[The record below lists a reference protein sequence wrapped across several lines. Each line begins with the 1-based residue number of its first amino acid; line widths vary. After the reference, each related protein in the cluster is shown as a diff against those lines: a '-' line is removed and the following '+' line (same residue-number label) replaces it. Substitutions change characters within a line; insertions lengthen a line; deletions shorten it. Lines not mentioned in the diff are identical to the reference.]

1 MISVVIPL
9 YNKAHTIVNTLTTV
23 MNQTYK
29 EFEVII
35 VNDGSTDNGV
45 EVIKSN
51 FNDPKIRII
60 NQENAGVSS
69 ARNRG
74 IEEAKGNWIAFLDA
88 DDEWLP
94 NYLSYINEA
103 INRNPECSIFITA
116 RYYQNYNT
124 KCKTTNIPQK
134 YINKETVINFFENP
148 HVYAHISATVIKK
161 SLLFP
166 EEEWNRFIV
175 NQKSNEDFT
184 FLFRIALHSKVF
196 YIGIP
201 LSIYNGG
208 VTQQATS
215 TLQKKEIIKDGA
227 LFRNKVWEEWYNTQ
241 KINKACKIFMKYE
254 TRHFI
259 LSLLKNSECLTFLN
273 LLNTQYKQDIFNKG
287 EISLYTNCKY
297 KKIAIYYIYLTKLIW
312 RLHNYPRV

>member
-1 MISVVIPL
+1 
-9 YNKAHTIVNTLTTV
+9 

-29 EFEVII
+29 DFEVII

-45 EVIKSN
+45 DLIKSN
-51 FNDPKIRII
+51 FNDSRIRII
-60 NQENAGVSS
+60 NQKNSGVSA
-69 ARNRG
+69 ARNCG

-94 NYLSYINEA
+94 EYLSH
-103 INRNPECSIFITA
+103 INRASNRNSECSIFITA

-134 YINKETVINFFENP
+134 YINKGAIINFFENP
-148 HVYAHISATVIKK
+148 HVYAHISATVIRK

-166 EEEWNRFIV
+166 KENWNRFIV

-184 FLFRIALHSKVF
+184 FLFRIALHSKIF

-208 VTQQATS
+208 ITQQVTS
-215 TLQKKEIIKDGA
+215 TLQKKQIIKDGA

-241 KINKACKIFMKYE
+241 KINRTCKIFMKYE

-259 LSLLKNSECLTFLN
+259 LSLLKDRECLTFLN
-273 LLNTQYKQDIFNKG
+273 LLTPQYKLDIFNKG
-287 EISLYTNCKY
+287 EIFLYTHCKY
-297 KKIAIYYIYLTKLIW
+297 KKIAIYYIYFTKLIW
-312 RLHNYPRV
+312 RLHNYPRI